1 MEHRDPGP
9 DADGRPVTAV
19 RAILND
25 WDPIGV
31 IENGVPSDEYDCLIA
46 PLLDHLAGGADA
58 AAIAAVLRTELSDHF
73 GMDPEHH
80 EAGIESVSRGVV
92 ELRDNG

>member
-9 DADGRPVTAV
+9 DAAGRPVTAV

-31 IENGVPSDEYDCLIA
+31 IEHGAPQDEYDCLIA
-46 PLLDHLAGGADA
+46 PILDRLADGADPST
-58 AAIAAVLRTELSDHF
+58 IAALLTVELRDHF
-73 GMDPEHH
+73 GMDPDHH
-80 EAGIESVSRGVV
+80 LAGIESVARSAVR
-92 ELRDNG
+92 LRDG